1 MALHS
6 LWWLAYMSKKHEYLI
21 LNSVLANLV
30 ICLSLFCA
38 PAMAAAKTDM
48 VSLGEVETSVAT
60 SQEQDHAGQRQRQIE
75 MLVKDNALKDAE
87 IKNHHLQQVI
97 SLMGMLLTIMAGI
110 FIFLLYRRVRN
121 DKQQLQQANTQL
133 EFHAIRDP
141 LTGLYNRRSFIEL
154 MKSRLLKLE
163 TERREDSADNPDCLI
178 LMDVDLFKQINDTWG
193 HAAGDAVLTEI
204 ASRLKDA
211 VRDSDMV
218 LRWGGEEF
226 LIYSPKSNPT
236 QITRLVGRVLHAI
249 GTKPVQVGDLQIS
262 VSVSAGFVS
271 LPFAGVP
278 ERECD
283 WEKTLQIADMAL
295 YLAKAQGRN
304 RACGLARLLV
314 PYERAMP
321 VLELDLAAA
330 ISAGMVELIEVS
342 GPAQV
347 SVDNS

>member
-1 MALHS
+1 ML
-6 LWWLAYMSKKHEYLI
+6 KKYEYWDF
-21 LNSVLANLV
+21 NSVLVNLL

-48 VSLGEVETSVAT
+48 AGQGEFEIPVLS
-60 SQEQDHAGQRQRQIE
+60 SQGQDHGGQRQLQIE
-75 MLVKDNALKDAE
+75 LLAKDDALKNAE
-87 IKNHHLQQVI
+87 MKNQHLQRVI
-97 SLMGMLLTIMAGI
+97 SVMGALLTILAGI
-110 FIFLLYRRVRN
+110 FIFLLYRRLRTVCN
-121 DKQQLQQANTQL
+121 DKQELQQANTQQ
-133 EFHAIRDP
+133 EVHAVRDP

-154 MKSRLLKLE
+154 MKSRPLKLE

-178 LMDVDLFKQINDTWG
+178 LMDVDLFRQINDTWG
-193 HAAGDAVLTEI
+193 HAAGDTVLTEI
-204 ASRLKDA
+204 ALRLKDA

-218 LRWGGEEF
+218 LRWGAEEF

-236 QITRLVGRVLHAI
+236 QITRLVARVLHAI
-249 GTKPVQVGDLQIS
+249 GAKPVRVGDLQMP

-295 YLAKAQGRN
+295 SLAKAQGRN
-304 RACGLARLLV
+304 RACGLARLLIH
-314 PYERAMP
+314 YEQSMP
-321 VLELDLAAA
+321 VLERDLAAA

-342 GPAQV
+342 GPAQLNME
-347 SVDNS
+347 NSASGKE

>member
-1 MALHS
+1 ML
-6 LWWLAYMSKKHEYLI
+6 KKYEYWVF
-21 LNSVLANLV
+21 NSVLVNLV

-38 PAMAAAKTDM
+38 PAVVAAKTDM
-48 VSLGEVETSVAT
+48 AGQGAVEMPVLG
-60 SQEQDHAGQRQRQIE
+60 SQGQDHGGQRQLQIE
-75 MLVKDNALKDAE
+75 LLAKDNALKNAE
-87 IKNHHLQQVI
+87 MKNQHLQRVI
-97 SLMGMLLTIMAGI
+97 SVMGAFLTIMAGI
-110 FIFLLYRRVRN
+110 FIFLLYRRVRTVRN
-121 DKQQLQQANTQL
+121 DKQELQQANMQQ
-133 EFHAIRDP
+133 EVHAVRDP

-154 MKSRLLKLE
+154 MKSRPLKLE

-178 LMDVDLFKQINDTWG
+178 LMDVDLFRQINDTWG

-226 LIYSPKSNPT
+226 LIYSPKSNPA
-236 QITRLVGRVLHAI
+236 QITRLVARVLHAI
-249 GTKPVQVGDLQIS
+249 GVKPFQVADLQMP

-278 ERECD
+278 ESECS

-295 YLAKAQGRN
+295 HLAKAQGRN
-304 RACGLARLLV
+304 RACGLAQLLI

-321 VLELDLAAA
+321 VLECDLAAA
-330 ISAGMVELIEVS
+330 ISAGMVELIEVNGPDQVNMDHS
-342 GPAQV
+342 G
-347 SVDNS
+347 SGKE